1 MGKAPILLLL
11 VLAGYIG
18 FELYALHR
26 TSYRIEPAYIFDQFL
41 SAHHAV
47 VKCGNPGPGQLEQFR
62 RNLRSVAGR
71 AAEALRGEY
80 PEQSLA
86 DIEAMIN
93 ERSRQRE
100 REVDAIIEAGGCAD
114 PQIKTLL
121 KRFEIRARLRVG

>member
-26 TSYRIEPAYIFDQFL
+26 TSYRVEPAYIFDQFL
-41 SAHHAV
+41 SAHHAAV
-47 VKCGNPGPGQLEQFR
+47 ECGQPHPKQLEQFR

-71 AAEALRGEY
+71 AAKDLQEKY
-80 PEQSLA
+80 PEKSAA
-86 DIEAMIN
+86 DIEAMIDQ
-93 ERSRQRE
+93 RSRQRE
-100 REVDAIIEAGGCAD
+100 GEVDAIIEAGGCAD